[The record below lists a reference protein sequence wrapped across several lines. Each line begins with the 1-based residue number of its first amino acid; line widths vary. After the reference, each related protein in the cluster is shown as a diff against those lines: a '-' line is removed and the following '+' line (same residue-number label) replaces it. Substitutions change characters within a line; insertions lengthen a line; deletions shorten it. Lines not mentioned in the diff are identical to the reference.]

1 MTTTELVLA
10 LLGGIAIAALMCW
23 LAVHVATRAARRRLE
38 RDAPPRRRRE
48 PRAF

>member
-10 LLGGIAIAALMCW
+10 LLGGIAVAALMCW
-23 LAVHVATRAARRRLE
+23 LAVHVATRAARRRLG
-38 RDAPPRRRRE
+38 RNGPPPSTRE